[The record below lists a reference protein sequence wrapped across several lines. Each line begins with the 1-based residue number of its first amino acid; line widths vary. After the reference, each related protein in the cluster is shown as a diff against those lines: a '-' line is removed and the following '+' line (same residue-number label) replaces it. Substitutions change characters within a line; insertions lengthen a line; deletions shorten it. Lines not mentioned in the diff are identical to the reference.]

1 MKVLLL
7 EDVYKHGWLGDI
19 VEVKDGFARNY
30 LVPYGLAT
38 IPTQENIEAIA
49 EQKAQKAKERQL
61 AHEKL
66 EKVAQGVEGAAVKV
80 VAAAN
85 FQGHLFGSVGQ
96 AEIGQAMRDAG
107 FEVSDDMVPGGHI
120 KEVGAHNVTL
130 KLASDLHAQ
139 ITVEVVAQ
147 GQDDAD
153 QEK

>member
-7 EDVYKHGWLGDI
+7 EDVYKLGWLGDI
-19 VEVKDGFARNY
+19 VEVKDGYARNY
-30 LVPYGLAT
+30 LVPYGVAT
-38 IPTQENIEAIA
+38 IPTEENIEAIA
-49 EQKAQKAKERQL
+49 EQKAQKANERKL

-66 EKVAQGVEGAAVKV
+66 ERVCQDVEGAAVKIE
-80 VAAAN
+80 AAAN

-96 AEIGQAMRDAG
+96 AEIAVALRNAG
-107 FEVSDDMVPGGHI
+107 FEISDDMVPGGHI

-147 GQDDAD
+147 GQDGAD